1 MKGSG
6 LVFLVLVLVGVLI
19 AGCTQSPLPVVSPPA
34 TPVTTV
40 VTTPTA
46 SQPSFT
52 LGDIYFNE
60 PYGYIFN
67 NQTDRIERSFIV
79 DSPAW
84 GIDLKVIPTN
94 NESISNS
101 WFVIDVI
108 NTNSKKS
115 DSFGYGGNFSLT
127 EKQLIPMYN
136 QGPYKITMK
145 GNQVKVWFTV
155 AKRNP

>member
-1 MKGSG
+1 
-6 LVFLVLVLVGVLI
+6 
-19 AGCTQSPLPVVSPPA
+19 
-34 TPVTTV
+34 V